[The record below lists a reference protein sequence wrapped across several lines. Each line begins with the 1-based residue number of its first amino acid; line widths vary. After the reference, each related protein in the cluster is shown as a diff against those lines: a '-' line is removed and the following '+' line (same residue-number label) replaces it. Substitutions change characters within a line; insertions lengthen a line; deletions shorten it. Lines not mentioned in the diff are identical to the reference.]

1 MNWLDIIIIIVI
13 IISAFIGLWNGLIK
27 TILSLAGSIVGVV
40 LAGRYYVL
48 LSEQLSFINQENVAK
63 IVAFVIILFGV
74 MIIAW
79 VIASLMKWSI
89 SAIGLGW
96 INRLSGAVFGL
107 VLGAIFCGALL
118 AIWVKFVGIGT
129 PVAESGLASLLLD
142 QFRLVLALLPGEF
155 DEVRFFFQ

>member
-1 MNWLDIIIIIVI
+1 MNWLDIIIIVII
-13 IISAFIGLWNGLIK
+13 IISAFIGLWNGIIK

-48 LSEQLSFINQENVAK
+48 LSEQLSFINQENIAK
-63 IVAFVIILFGV
+63 IVAFVIIFFGI

-79 VIASLMKWSI
+79 VIAGLLKWSI

-107 VLGAIFCGALL
+107 VLGAIFCGAPTGNL
-118 AIWVKFVGIGT
+118 
-129 PVAESGLASLLLD
+129 
-142 QFRLVLALLPGEF
+142 GEIYGHR
-155 DEVRFFFQ
+155 DTCC